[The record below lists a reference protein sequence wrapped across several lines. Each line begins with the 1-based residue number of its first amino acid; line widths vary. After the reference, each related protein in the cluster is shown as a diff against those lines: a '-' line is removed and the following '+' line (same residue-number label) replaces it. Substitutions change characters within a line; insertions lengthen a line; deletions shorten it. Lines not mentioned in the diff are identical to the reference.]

1 MLLRLKTMR
10 VVSVAGATEPS
21 IKRTSLY
28 VFLLAESTANSKV
41 GHGSCLH
48 HEERETRAEAGLIG
62 KW

>member
-21 IKRTSLY
+21 IKRTSY
-28 VFLLAESTANSKV
+28 VFLLAESTASSKV

-48 HEERETRAEAGLIG
+48 HEERETRAEAGPIG

>member
-1 MLLRLKTMR
+1 MLQVPPNQVLNVPR
-10 VVSVAGATEPS
+10 
-21 IKRTSLY
+21 Y

-48 HEERETRAEAGLIG
+48 HEERETRAEAGPIG